1 MCRWS
6 VRARKFL
13 KVYLDGAQQVTE
25 GYARM
30 HATDNTEQLEDNF
43 RRVLTTIETVIADQ
57 QQKLKENNVSE
68 LDVQIEVLQMQLE
81 NEGVV

>member
-1 MCRWS
+1 
-6 VRARKFL
+6 
-13 KVYLDGAQQVTE
+13 
-25 GYARM
+25 M

>member
-1 MCRWS
+1 M
-6 VRARKFL
+6 
-13 KVYLDGAQQVTE
+13 YLDGSQQVTE

-30 HATDNTEQLEDNF
+30 HASGDGDTEQLEDNF
-43 RRVLTTIETVIADQ
+43 RRVLTTIETVIAEQ

-81 NEGVV
+81 KEGVV